1 MASDGFPYPVNTT
14 GNFAA
19 EQPSDE
25 MLKPFGYAPG
35 AYDMRCSCGNIA
47 FNIDKRAIRCRSCA
61 VAAYRDKQVVS
72 AAQSQRMQT
81 VTGQDEAKRALLLD
95 LSRSV
100 AAAAQDGLHFEHI
113 VSVLVRLLAQE
124 ERLLESQRA
133 NERSY

>member
-1 MASDGFPYPVNTT
+1 MSSDGFPYPADTS

-19 EQPSDE
+19 EQPTDDQ
-25 MLKPFGYAPG
+25 LTPFGYAPG
-35 AYDMRCSCGNIA
+35 NYQMRCSCGDLAYNV
-47 FNIDKRAIRCRSCA
+47 DKRAMRCRPCA
-61 VAAYRDKQVVS
+61 VAAYRDKQVAAS
-72 AAQSQRMQT
+72 AQSLRMQT
-81 VTGQDEAKRALLLD
+81 VAGQDEAKRALLLD

-100 AAAAQDGLHFEHI
+100 TAAAKDGLHVEHI